1 MSGGGSSPPLPY
13 GKKTLCSTP
22 IVFTCTVHVARQRDE
37 DCDLITLQILNVLT
51 NEELALMLS
60 DRLIIPRTF
69 RLRRSQSLFVA
80 GLGRI
85 DYVSVSQ
92 LSRLLCQ
99 RDSTFAAAA

>member
-1 MSGGGSSPPLPY
+1 M
-13 GKKTLCSTP
+13 
-22 IVFTCTVHVARQRDE
+22 
-37 DCDLITLQILNVLT
+37 ITFQILNVLT

-92 LSRLLCQ
+92 LSRLLRQ
-99 RDSTFAAAA
+99 RESTFTAAASA

>member
-1 MSGGGSSPPLPY
+1 M
-13 GKKTLCSTP
+13 
-22 IVFTCTVHVARQRDE
+22 
-37 DCDLITLQILNVLT
+37 ITFQILNVLT
-51 NEELALMLS
+51 NAELALMLS

-92 LSRLLCQ
+92 LSRLLRQ
-99 RDSTFAAAA
+99 RESTFAASA